1 MLSADEGRDAAI
13 QSKVNAL
20 KMQSSA
26 AKSEFQSVK
35 SQADVRLPELDLPSF
50 RGDPQKWMSF

>member
-1 MLSADEGRDAAI
+1 MLSAGEGRDAAI

-20 KMQSSA
+20 KMQSS

-50 RGDPQKWMSF
+50 RGKLQKWMSF